1 MKHLNNYSIFESM
14 KGFKNKEELDQLSEK
29 EVDQYRSDFIQSRLF
44 DKQYHHELE
53 LYIELRFDKNKKFLQ
68 NLLQKEIDN
77 DLSTDETS
85 KRSQE
90 LILSIIK
97 KDGGLEFMNN
107 GMIDDLKKKVGEP
120 KYIK

>member
-1 MKHLNNYSIFESM
+1 MKHINNFRIFESM
-14 KGFKNKEELDQLSEK
+14 KGLKNKEELDQLSEK
-29 EVDQYRSDFIQSRLF
+29 EVDQYQSNFIQSRLF

-120 KYIK
+120 KFII

>member
-1 MKHLNNYSIFESM
+1 M
-14 KGFKNKEELDQLSEK
+14 KGLKNKEELDQLSEK
-29 EVDQYRSDFIQSRLF
+29 EVDQYQSNFIQSRLF

-120 KYIK
+120 KFII

>member
-1 MKHLNNYSIFESM
+1 MKHINNFRIFESM
-14 KGFKNKEELDQLSEK
+14 KGLKNKEELDQLSER
-29 EVDQYRSDFIQSRLF
+29 EVDQYQSDFIQSRLF

-68 NLLQKEIDN
+68 NLLQKEIDG

-107 GMIDDLKKKVGEP
+107 GMIDDLKKKVGDP
-120 KYIK
+120 KFII

>member
-1 MKHLNNYSIFESM
+1 M
-14 KGFKNKEELDQLSEK
+14 KGLKNKEELDQLSER
-29 EVDQYRSDFIQSRLF
+29 EVDQYQSDFIQSRLF

-68 NLLQKEIDN
+68 NLLQKEIDG

-107 GMIDDLKKKVGEP
+107 GMIDDLKKKVGDP
-120 KYIK
+120 KFII

>member
-1 MKHLNNYSIFESM
+1 M
-14 KGFKNKEELDQLSEK
+14 KGLKNKEELDQLSER
-29 EVDQYRSDFIQSRLF
+29 EVDQYQSDFIQSRLF

-107 GMIDDLKKKVGEP
+107 GMIDDLKKKVGDP
-120 KYIK
+120 KFII

>member
-1 MKHLNNYSIFESM
+1 MKYLNKFSIFESM
-14 KGFKNKEELDQLSEK
+14 KGLKSKYELDQLSEN
-29 EVDQYRSDFIQSRLF
+29 EVDNYQSDFLKSSLF

-53 LYIELRFDKNKKFLQ
+53 LYIELRFNKNKKFLE
-68 NLLQKEIDN
+68 NLLEKELN
-77 DLSTDETS
+77 GDLSTDETS
-85 KRSQE
+85 KKAQE

-97 KDGGLEFMNN
+97 KEGGLEFMNN

>member
-1 MKHLNNYSIFESM
+1 M
-14 KGFKNKEELDQLSEK
+14 KGLKNKEELDQLSER

-68 NLLQKEIDN
+68 NLLQKEIDG

-120 KYIK
+120 KFII

>member
-1 MKHLNNYSIFESM
+1 MKHLNTFRTFESM
-14 KGFKNKEELDQLSEK
+14 RNLKNKEELDRLSK
-29 EVDQYRSDFIQSRLF
+29 EEIEQYQSDFLQSRLF

-53 LYIELRFDKNKKFLQ
+53 LYIELRFDKNKNFLQ
-68 NLLQKEIDN
+68 NLIQKEIDGG
-77 DLSTDETS
+77 LSTNLS
-85 KRSQE
+85 RRSEE

-120 KYIK
+120 KFII

>member
-1 MKHLNNYSIFESM
+1 MKHINNFHIFESM
-14 KGFKNKEELDQLSEK
+14 KGLKNKEELDQLSER

-68 NLLQKEIDN
+68 NLLQKEIDG

-120 KYIK
+120 KFII

>member
-1 MKHLNNYSIFESM
+1 MKHLNTFRIFESM
-14 KGFKNKEELDQLSEK
+14 KGLKNKEELDKLSEQ
-29 EVDQYRSDFIQSRLF
+29 EIDQYRSDFIQSRLF

-53 LYIELRFDKNKKFLQ
+53 LYIEIRFDKNKKFLQ
-68 NLLQKEIDN
+68 NLIQKEIDGGLSD
-77 DLSTDETS
+77 DLSR
-85 KRSQE
+85 RSEE

-120 KYIK
+120 KFII